1 MKDQINNENIKKLIY
16 KKYLSSIELENL
28 KNKFKEFFNANK
40 YFREYCKN
48 NNISYH
54 FLNRTSFIKSSS
66 FNYKK

>member
-1 MKDQINNENIKKLIY
+1 MKDEINNENIKKLIY
-16 KKYLSSIELENL
+16 KKYSSSIELENL
-28 KNKFKEFFNANK
+28 KMKFKQLFNTNN

-66 FNYKK
+66 FNYRK